1 MKSSLPTC
9 SRSHPSVCLAA
20 RLSVCLLSDGR
31 VSLLQVF
38 DMGEEEHE
46 IVLQK
51 VQEAKV
57 GPPIDLLRAVS

>member
-1 MKSSLPTC
+1 MKSCLPTC
-9 SRSHPSVCLAA
+9 ARFRPACLPGCPSV
-20 RLSVCLLSDGR
+20 RLLSDGR
-31 VSLLQVF
+31 VPLLQVF

-57 GPPIDLLRAVS
+57 GPPIDLLHRAVS